1 MNDAAEHLRQ
11 AVSEFLPKLKALSES
26 EAATRRDDK
35 WSPKELLG
43 HLIDS
48 ASNNHQRFLRA
59 QLVDKLVSPGYEQD
73 AWVTVQKYQHRS
85 WQDLLAFWEH
95 YNRHLAHVIDAVPQG
110 RLQTQ
115 CLIGENAPV
124 TLDYLMTDYVRHLR
138 HHLEQIFAK

>member
-1 MNDAAEHLRQ
+1 MNEAAEHLRQ
-11 AVSEFLPKLKALSES
+11 AVSEYLPKLKALSET
-26 EAATRRDDK
+26 EAATRCGDK

-48 ASNNHQRFLRA
+48 ASNNHQRFVRA

-85 WQDLLAFWEH
+85 WQDLLSFWEH
-95 YNRHLAHVIDAVPQG
+95 CNRHLAHVIDAVPQG
-110 RLQTQ
+110 RLHTP
-115 CLIGENAPV
+115 CVIGDNAPV
-124 TLDYLMTDYVRHLR
+124 TLEFVMTDYVRHLR